1 MGFNCLEIKWC
12 GPLVRW
18 ILKTASPPRSYRKK
32 SSDFNTD
39 PDSLS
44 LSLSPTSVCV
54 RGAVSHTKTFLQFS
68 SVKTLELYQ
77 FLTPDTCNF
86 SSKSKWVLG

>member
-44 LSLSPTSVCV
+44 LSLTYKCVCV
-54 RGAVSHTKTFLQFS
+54 RGAVSHTKLS
-68 SVKTLELYQ
+68 
-77 FLTPDTCNF
+77 CNF
-86 SSKSKWVLG
+86 HQSKP